1 MRYAFIAT
9 PIEGGVFSVYRNLR
23 TGMAAHGAELRWV
36 GVRTAFVASNADNPK
51 WAHER
56 RHGQLVGAEGD
67 TDAAQGAALVQHL
80 EAGRYDGV
88 FANVLMSRVEMNSLR
103 YLDRSVRRV
112 MVVHSTTPGTY
123 AAARELRD
131 YADAAVGVSPRVRDD
146 LVARGFPADTTV
158 AIPNGLDL
166 SPYRNLARP
175 EANHSPGRLPVPRP
189 RNLRV
194 LSLGRI
200 EDASK
205 GNFWLPRILSL
216 ARSGNTT
223 DDVRLTVAGDGPD
236 LAELRARF
244 AAAGVLDFVTFLGA
258 VPPADVPALVARHD
272 VLLMPSR
279 YEGFGYTLVEAMAGG
294 CVPVASRVRGSTDF
308 IVDDGRTG
316 FLFPVGDANAAA
328 DLLRSLG
335 ADREELQ
342 RTGEAARAD
351 ATRRFGAEQM
361 AAAYLDL
368 VQTVSSR
375 PPRTAPPL
383 PLDRWEYPQGFTG
396 GLRRFAPEWAKKM
409 FRVWRERLR

>member
-23 TGMAAHGAELRWV
+23 TGMAALGAELRWA
-36 GVRTAFVASNADNPK
+36 GVRTAYVGANADAPR
-51 WAHER
+51 WESER

-67 TDAAQGAALVQHL
+67 SDAANGAALVRHL
-80 EAGRYDGV
+80 EAGGYDGV
-88 FANVLMSRVEMNSLR
+88 IANVLMSRVEMNALR
-103 YLDRSVRRV
+103 YLGRAVRRV

-131 YADAAVGVSPRVRDD
+131 HTDAAVGVSPRVRDD
-146 LVARGFPADTTV
+146 LVAREFAAETTV

-166 SPYRNLARP
+166 SPYRNLTRP
-175 EANHSPGRLPVPRP
+175 EANAPSDRRT
-189 RNLRV
+189 LRV

-216 ARSGNTT
+216 AGSGKTGG
-223 DDVRLTVAGDGPD
+223 DVRLTVAGDGPD

-244 AAAGVLDFVTFLGA
+244 AAAGVSESVTFLGA
-258 VPPADVPALVARHD
+258 LPPADVPALVARHD

-294 CVPVASRVRGSTDF
+294 CVPLASRVRGSTDF
-308 IVDDGRTG
+308 IVDHGRTG
-316 FLFPVGDANAAA
+316 FLFPVGDVNAAA
-328 DLLRSLG
+328 ELLRSLG
-335 ADREELQ
+335 SDREEL
-342 RTGEAARAD
+342 RRVGEAARAD

-361 AAAYLDL
+361 AAAYIDL
-368 VQTVSSR
+368 MQTVSSR
-375 PPRTAPPL
+375 PPRTAPAL
-383 PLDRWEYPQGFTG
+383 PLDEWSYPPGFTG
-396 GLRRFAPEWAKKM
+396 GLRRFAPEWAKKI

>member
-23 TGMAAHGAELRWV
+23 PGMAARGAELRWV
-36 GVRTAFVASNADNPK
+36 GVRTAFVASNADDLK

-67 TDAAQGAALVQHL
+67 TDAAQGAALVHHL
-80 EAGRYDGV
+80 EAGGYDGV
-88 FANVLMSRVEMNSLR
+88 FANVLMSRVEMNALR
-103 YLDRSVRRV
+103 YLGRDVRRI

-131 YADAAVGVSPRVRDD
+131 FTDAAVGVSPRVRDD
-146 LVARGFPADTTV
+146 LIARAFAADTTV

-175 EANHSPGRLPVPRP
+175 EANASSDVGPPT
-189 RNLRV
+189 LRV

-205 GNFWLPRILSL
+205 GSFWLPRILSL
-216 ARSGNTT
+216 ARSGKST
-223 DDVRLTVAGDGPD
+223 DDVRLTVAGDGPN

-244 AAAGVLDFVTFLGA
+244 TKAGVLDFVTFLGA

-308 IVDDGRTG
+308 IVEDGRTG
-316 FLFPVGDANAAA
+316 FLFPVGDVSAAA

-335 ADREELQ
+335 ADREKLR
-342 RTGEAARAD
+342 RTGDAARAD
-351 ATRRFGAEQM
+351 ATQRFGAEQM
-361 AAAYLDL
+361 ASAYLDL
-368 VQTVSSR
+368 MQTVSSR

-383 PLDRWEYPQGFTG
+383 PLDRWEYPPGFTG

>member
-1 MRYAFIAT
+1 M
-9 PIEGGVFSVYRNLR
+9 
-23 TGMAAHGAELRWV
+23 
-36 GVRTAFVASNADNPK
+36 
-51 WAHER
+51 
-56 RHGQLVGAEGD
+56 
-67 TDAAQGAALVQHL
+67 
-80 EAGRYDGV
+80 
-88 FANVLMSRVEMNSLR
+88 
-103 YLDRSVRRV
+103 
-112 MVVHSTTPGTY
+112 
-123 AAARELRD
+123 
-131 YADAAVGVSPRVRDD
+131 
-146 LVARGFPADTTV
+146 
-158 AIPNGLDL
+158 
-166 SPYRNLARP
+166 
-175 EANHSPGRLPVPRP
+175 
-189 RNLRV
+189 
-194 LSLGRI
+194 
-200 EDASK
+200 
-205 GNFWLPRILSL
+205 
-216 ARSGNTT
+216 
-223 DDVRLTVAGDGPD
+223 
-236 LAELRARF
+236 
-244 AAAGVLDFVTFLGA
+244 DFVTFLGA

-351 ATRRFGAEQM
+351 ATRSLRGRADGGRVFGPRA
-361 AAAYLDL
+361 DG
-368 VQTVSSR
+368 VIP